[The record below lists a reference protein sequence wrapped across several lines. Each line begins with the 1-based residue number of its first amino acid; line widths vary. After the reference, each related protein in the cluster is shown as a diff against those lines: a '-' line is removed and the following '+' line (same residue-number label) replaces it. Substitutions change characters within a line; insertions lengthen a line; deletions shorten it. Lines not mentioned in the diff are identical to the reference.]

1 MSEFGPTNGA
11 DKPAA
16 TADRATFYGTAYHKV
31 SGRNQVAIPKTF
43 KRAIDEA
50 RQDELLLMRWQAE
63 PFLRLYT
70 KKEFDRKLDEVKQ
83 KTEMPADQRALAIAQ
98 IARAAEPVEPDSQGR
113 FVLPG
118 KWTDALNIREEVAF
132 CGAFTYIEVWPAEL
146 HRDNEKAATEKLATV
161 SEQLTNIL
169 NM

>member
-1 MSEFGPTNGA
+1 MP
-11 DKPAA
+11 
-16 TADRATFYGTAYHKV
+16 ADRATFYGTAYHKV

-70 KKEFDRKLDEVKQ
+70 KKEFDKKLDEVKQ
-83 KTEMPADQRALAIAQ
+83 NEALTRDQRAAAIAF
-98 IARAAEPVEPDSQGR
+98 IAKAAEPVEPDSQGR

-146 HRDNEKAATEKLATV
+146 HRENEKAATEKLAVV

-169 NM
+169 SM

>member
-1 MSEFGPTNGA
+1 MP
-11 DKPAA
+11 
-16 TADRATFYGTAYHKV
+16 ADRATFYGTAYHKV

-83 KTEMPADQRALAIAQ
+83 NDALTRDQRAAAIAF
-98 IARAAEPVEPDSQGR
+98 IAKAAEPVEPDSQGR

-146 HRDNEKAATEKLATV
+146 HRVHE
-161 SEQLTNIL
+161 
-169 NM
+169 